1 MYSTSN
7 MVSYSS
13 GEDQSNQEVT
23 VDLIVEPILFQVYAS
38 MVVNETIK

>member
-1 MYSTSN
+1 MYPTSN